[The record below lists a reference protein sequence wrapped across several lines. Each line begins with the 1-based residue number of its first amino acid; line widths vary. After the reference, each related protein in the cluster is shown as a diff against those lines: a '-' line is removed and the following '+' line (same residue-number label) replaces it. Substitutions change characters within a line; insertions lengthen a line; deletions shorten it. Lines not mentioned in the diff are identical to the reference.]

1 VVLDAARTG
10 GLEGV
15 VAKRADSPYRPGRR
29 STEWIKV
36 KNTTAQE
43 VVIGGWATGRGAR
56 SGTVGSLLLGI
67 PGPDGDRDG
76 DGLAYVGRVGTGF
89 SEAVLRDLL
98 GRLTRLER
106 RTSPFSSS
114 TPVPT
119 VAGSTVHWVRP
130 SLVGEVEYREW
141 TREGR
146 LRHPTWRGLR
156 DDKDPSEVRRES

>member
-1 VVLDAARTG
+1 V
-10 GLEGV
+10 
-15 VAKRADSPYRPGRR
+15 
-29 STEWIKV
+29 KV

-67 PGPDGDRDG
+67 PGPGPGPGPGDAPTG

-89 SEAVLRDLL
+89 SEGALRDLL
-98 GRLTRLER
+98 GRLKRLEQ

-114 TPVPT
+114 TPVPA

-156 DDKDPSEVRRES
+156 EDKDPSEVQRES